1 MRATVHHSAAL
12 GLLIVGAGATANAA
26 NWDEA
31 ADGDLST
38 DPNTPTAIS
47 FNVGSNIISGTVQS
61 PNDIRDYLTF
71 ELGAGQQL
79 DAIIL
84 LAYDDIA
91 TGNPGNRGFYAINAG
106 STSFIPD
113 GGTAGSF
120 LGGDH
125 LDPDIGTDLLP
136 ALASGTLAGTGFDL
150 PLGEG
155 VYSFL
160 VQQTGPELT
169 GYSLEFV
176 VSAVP
181 VPASLPLLLGAIGTL
196 GALARRG

>member
-1 MRATVHHSAAL
+1 MRNAVYHSAAL
-12 GLLIVGAGATANAA
+12 SLLLIGASATASAA

-31 ADGDLST
+31 TDGDLST
-38 DPNTPTAIS
+38 DPNAPTAIS
-47 FNVGSNIISGTVQS
+47 FDVGSNIISGNVQS
-61 PNDIRDYLTF
+61 PDDTRDYITF
-71 ELGAGQQL
+71 ELAAGQQL

-91 TGNPGNRGFYAINAG
+91 TGGDGNRGFYAINAG
-106 STSFIPD
+106 ATSFIPG
-113 GGTAGSF
+113 GGTADDF

-136 ALASGTLAGTGFDL
+136 ALAAGTLAGSGFDL

-160 VQQTGPELT
+160 VQQTGPQLT

-181 VPASLPLLLGAIGTL
+181 VPAALPLLLGAIGAL
-196 GALARRG
+196 GAFSRRR